1 MNKGTHFLGQPMYG
15 QLISLLDKAQILRI
29 SQENGGERYVKHFDA
44 WQHLV
49 VMLYAVVKRF
59 DSLREIVASML
70 PEARKLGHLGIN
82 AMPRRSTLSD
92 ANLRRNECIFEA
104 IYGEL
109 YATYKHVLS
118 ADSRRRGCPKWIERL
133 QIIDS
138 TTISLF
144 SNLISKVSGG
154 IRRPGK
160 EGRHQSSRQYSCQR
174 VCALRHS
181 FHLGGKGGLL
191 YAPPLQ
197 LPQRRYLGL

>member
-70 PEARKLGHLGIN
+70 PEARKLGHLCIN

-104 IYGEL
+104 I
-109 YATYKHVLS
+109 
-118 ADSRRRGCPKWIERL
+118 
-133 QIIDS
+133 
-138 TTISLF
+138 
-144 SNLISKVSGG
+144 
-154 IRRPGK
+154 
-160 EGRHQSSRQYSCQR
+160 
-174 VCALRHS
+174 
-181 FHLGGKGGLL
+181 
-191 YAPPLQ
+191 
-197 LPQRRYLGL
+197 